1 MQIKRSE
8 HAFNGSTNQ
17 MVIREGKDV
26 NIMNDGLFD
35 TIDYQ
40 KVNSELNL
48 SIPFEYTRSD

>member
-8 HAFNGSTNQ
+8 HAFNGLVNKA
-17 MVIREGKDV
+17 VIREGKDS
-26 NIMNDGLFD
+26 NIIKDGLFD

-48 SIPFEYTRSD
+48 SIPYEYTLSD